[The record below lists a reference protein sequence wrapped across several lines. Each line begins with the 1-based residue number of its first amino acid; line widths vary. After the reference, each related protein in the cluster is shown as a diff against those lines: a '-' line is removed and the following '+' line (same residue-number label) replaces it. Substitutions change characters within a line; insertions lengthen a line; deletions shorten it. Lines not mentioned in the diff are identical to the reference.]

1 MKNGKMKNGKMKKL
15 MIMMILDLYSSTF
28 NFLLCKIRAI
38 YVFRLGGCPDT
49 DGDGKTNQVEGTEDE
64 DDSGGFGLPSLSF
77 AGTLWMIVG
86 VAILLQRKNSDE
98 DTHLI

>member
-1 MKNGKMKNGKMKKL
+1 MNQGSFPKPLASQTFGVNQSAKL
-15 MIMMILDLYSSTF
+15 VPLCSEHRELLDGYIMEDTGEEYKGVWHLNEESG
-28 NFLLCKIRAI
+28 AI
-38 YVFRLGGCPDT
+38 MT
-49 DGDGKTNQVEGTEDE
+49 GTEDE

-98 DTHLI
+98 D